1 MNTLPLQPARG
12 RSSNLWFAAVVVCVS
27 TFVHA
32 GEPAQLVAP
41 DLRAQTITLQS
52 LRESA
57 ISFFDVDRAYQH
69 KPVSKF
75 LQLRFINANLIK
87 SDEGVLIL
95 TDGQRY
101 RGRWLG
107 GANEQQAI
115 RWEHELFGEMVFD
128 IEQIAGWQA
137 AGEDGR
143 VAPGS
148 DDRVA
153 LVNGDVMR
161 GFVVAVSGEGV
172 SVQIQLESGPQTL
185 QLGIEQVRRVDLA
198 NPPMEPHT
206 ATGRTAHL
214 TDGTQAH
221 VASMSIEDDRVT
233 LQRSAEDEP
242 VTMPLSALLRVD
254 FPSSDRALRD
264 LAVMPM
270 TLTGGGE
277 VFAMQLRPRIE
288 GTDVLMHAPMTVTFE
303 LPKGT
308 QRFAAKALLDV
319 DRHDPVA
326 WAAFEVIVRAGDQQ
340 LARYAMSA
348 EQPTID
354 MNLPVAGAATLTLEL
369 DASFNGPVMDR
380 LRLRDAAVL
389 YTW

>member
-1 MNTLPLQPARG
+1 MTILPLQPAFRRPSG
-12 RSSNLWFAAVVVCVS
+12 LWCAAVVLCFV
-27 TFVHA
+27 TMVHA
-32 GEPAQLVAP
+32 GESAQLVGP
-41 DLRAQTITLQS
+41 DLQARTVTLQS
-52 LRESA
+52 LRGAA
-57 ISFFDVDRAYQH
+57 ISFFDADRAYQH
-69 KPVSKF
+69 ESVSHF
-75 LQLRFINANLIK
+75 LQLRLINAKPTK

-115 RWEHELFGEMVFD
+115 RWEHELFGEMIFD

-148 DDRVA
+148 DDRVV

-172 SVQIQLESGPQTL
+172 SVQIQLEGGPQTL
-185 QLGIEQVRRVDLA
+185 QLGIAQVRRVDLA
-198 NPPMEPHT
+198 NPAVESHT

-214 TDGTQAH
+214 IDGTQARV
-221 VASMSIEDDRVT
+221 VALSIEDDRVA
-233 LQRSAEDEP
+233 LQRSVDDES
-242 VTMPLSALLRVD
+242 VSMPLGALLRVD
-254 FPSSDRALRD
+254 FPSRDRALRD

-277 VFAMQLRPRIE
+277 VFAMPLRPRTE
-288 GTDVLMHAPMTVTFE
+288 GTDVLLHAPMTVTFE
-303 LPKGT
+303 LPKGA
-308 QRFAAKALLDV
+308 QRFAAEAVLDV
-319 DRHDPVA
+319 DPHDPVA
-326 WAAFEVIVRAGDQQ
+326 WAGFGVIVRAGSEE
-340 LARYAMSA
+340 LARYALSA
-348 EQPTID
+348 NQASVDI
-354 MNLPVAGAATLTLEL
+354 NLSVAGATTLTLEL